1 MQKIKKSILLIWF
14 LMIGEDATTIPF
26 QTFFISRETS
36 NCPFIADI
44 IEFGKKLD
52 KFEIVKDGECSISLA
67 FGKRILINSKN
78 FNIKYLKRQDII
90 EIVDYDPIKNVILVI
105 GKKYPSI
112 EMPIHWII
120 QKARHD
126 VNAILQITS
135 KSLYEHLIDDL
146 PITQKKALK
155 GTVEQAKQILMALR
169 TSKNILIRNEGVMF
183 VGFNLKEIED
193 TLSKMLEDFR

>member
-1 MQKIKKSILLIWF
+1 
-14 LMIGEDATTIPF
+14 MIREDITTIPF

-67 FGKRILINSKN
+67 FGKRLLINSKN
-78 FNIKYLKRQDII
+78 FDIKNLKQQDII

-105 GKKYPSI
+105 GKKYPNI
-112 EMPIHWII
+112 ETPVHWII

-126 VNAILQITS
+126 VNAIFQITS

-146 PITQKKALK
+146 PITEKETPK
-155 GTVEQAKQILMALR
+155 GTIEQAKQILMALR
-169 TSKNILIRNEGVMF
+169 DSKNILIRNEGVLF

-193 TLSKMLEDFR
+193 SLSKMFEDFQ